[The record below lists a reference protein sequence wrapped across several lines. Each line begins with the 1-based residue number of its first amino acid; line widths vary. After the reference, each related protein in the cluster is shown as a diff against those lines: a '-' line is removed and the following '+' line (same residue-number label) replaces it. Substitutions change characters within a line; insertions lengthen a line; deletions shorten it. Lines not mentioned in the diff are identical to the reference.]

1 MMENDPLSATFAALS
16 DPTRRAILTRLAK
29 GEASVGELA
38 DPFAISLPAISRHLK
53 VLQQAGLIERK
64 AEAQWRRCVINPE
77 PLMEAA
83 SWIERYRE
91 FWESRFD
98 ALEDFLKSELK
109 SKISPLSGRKRKP
122 KNDS

>member
-1 MMENDPLSATFAALS
+1 MKTDPLSATFAALS

-64 AEAQWRRCVINPE
+64 AEAQWRRCALNPK
-77 PLMEAA
+77 PLIEAA
-83 SWIERYRE
+83 SWIDQYRE

-98 ALEDFLKSELK
+98 ALEGFLKSELK
-109 SKISPLSGRKRKP
+109 SKSPQLKGQKRKP
-122 KNDS
+122 QNDN

>member
-1 MMENDPLSATFAALS
+1 MEPDRLSATFAALS
-16 DPTRRAILTRLAK
+16 DPTRRKILARLAK

-38 DPFAISLPAISRHLK
+38 APFEISLPAISRHLK

-64 AEAQWRRCVINPE
+64 TEAQWRRCNLNPG

-83 SWIERYRE
+83 DWIESYRD
-91 FWESRFD
+91 FWEARFD
-98 ALEDFLKSELK
+98 ALEDFLKTDLK
-109 SKISPLSGRKRKP
+109 PRKSQIAVEKRGP

>member
-1 MMENDPLSATFAALS
+1 METDPLNATFSALS
-16 DPTRRAILTRLAK
+16 DPTRRAILMRLTK

-64 AEAQWRRCVINPE
+64 TEAQWRRCALNPE

-83 SWIERYRE
+83 SWIDQYRE

-98 ALEDFLKSELK
+98 ALEGFLKSELK
-109 SKISPLSGRKRKP
+109 PSSPELKGQTRNP